1 MIKCPACES
10 LETKTEIFI
19 ENYPISIFPHSNEEA
34 MRMPVHSILV
44 YRCNNCKH
52 NFLENKSHLDYI
64 YNNAYINYPH
74 QHSSETFSYREE
86 FADFFVN
93 FKQIEIEELLEIGSN
108 SFNNL
113 LEFSGIAGGVTGI
126 SLEATPK
133 QSQNIELIQG
143 SFDSLNFDKKFTII
157 LSRFVLEHI
166 YDLKSHLNKV
176 FDILNISGYFIVQV
190 PNPSKMLSNNVFNV
204 LAHEHLHYFTECSL
218 RTLFAQNGFE
228 IIELLNG
235 NSFLVCAKKSEQLE
249 NSSIAKINSTDIN
262 SVLFDQDV
270 FKNLG
275 EYIQS
280 EIYSSR
286 KVVIY
291 GAGLNLIGL
300 FLVNPALRVNPNI
313 QIVDDNYLIIG
324 KFMPNSSIEIIRL
337 DQTQINKNSIIIIL
351 ANSTYQ
357 DLIVDRIKK
366 LGLHNKVFNANLV
379 ELNLHN

>member
-1 MIKCPACES
+1 MIKYTS
-10 LETKTEIFI
+10 LNKQDMKTEIKNYINFCKI
-19 ENYPISIFPHSNEEA
+19 ETNYELLKDTIMQLMDQNNLKLLNDIVVLEKNINEITTYMNE
-34 MRMPVHSILV
+34 VKHIL
-44 YRCNNCKH
+44 
-52 NFLENKSHLDYI
+52 NKSVHGHD
-64 YNNAYINYPH
+64 N
-74 QHSSETFSYREE
+74 SK
-86 FADFFVN
+86 
-93 FKQIEIEELLEIGSN
+93 KQIEIEELLEIGSN

-235 NSFLVCAKKSEQLE
+235 NSFLVCAKKSEQLD

-337 DQTQINKNSIIIIL
+337 DQTQINNNSIIIIL